1 MKNML
6 FILPVIMPFLFSAL
20 ISSKKFEEKKVRNV
34 VVGIAVISNL
44 AVLLLALYTG
54 AEKKIEILRLNE
66 FIHIYFNVDKL
77 GVLFAVMA
85 SCLWVFTAF
94 YAMGYMEHESGQ
106 KRFFA
111 FFTATLGITMGI
123 AFSGS
128 LLTLYLFYEM
138 LTLSTF
144 PLVIHSQNKE
154 SFESGRKYLIYSF
167 GGAALV
173 FFGMILFHSANPS
186 LDFNAYGIDYS
197 SKDKLIL
204 TASFLMMFV
213 GFGVKAALVPLHS
226 WLPAAMVA
234 PTPVSS
240 LLHAVAV
247 VKSGVFSIIR
257 VCYFVFGANTVMNIK
272 GHLYAGV
279 FIALTILMGSFLALT
294 HDNLKKR
301 LAYSTISQ
309 LGYILL
315 GVFMLNEKALEG
327 GLLHLVNHAIIKI
340 VLFFC
345 AGAIYVKSHKKNIS
359 ELKGVGKAMPVT
371 MACFAIASISLI
383 GIPPTSG
390 FVSKWY
396 LALGSLGAGRVW
408 FAVILLLSA
417 VLTAAYLMPIIIM
430 AFFSEESGGRSH
442 PVEKMEVDGKML
454 APIVILTGIIVFTSI
469 FPAVVL
475 DFIESIVS
483 DIRF

>member
-20 ISSKKFEEKKVRNV
+20 ISSKKFEGKNVRNIV
-34 VVGIAVISNL
+34 VAVAVISNL
-44 AVLLLALYTG
+44 AVLLFALYTG
-54 AEKKIEILRLNE
+54 AKKKIEILRLNE

-106 KRFFA
+106 KRFFV

-144 PLVIHSQNKE
+144 PLVIHSQSKE
-154 SFESGRKYLIYSF
+154 AFESGRKYLIYSF

-173 FFGMILFHSANPS
+173 FFGMVLLHSVSPS
-186 LDFNAYGIDYS
+186 LDFNSYGIDYN

-213 GFGVKAALVPLHS
+213 GFGVKAAVVPLHS

-257 VCYFVFGANTVMNIK
+257 VVYFVFGANAVMNIK
-272 GHLYAGV
+272 GHLYAEV
-279 FIALTILMGSFLALT
+279 FIAITILMGSFLALT

-315 GVFMLNEKALEG
+315 GVFMLNETALSG
-327 GLLHLVNHAIIKI
+327 GLLHLVNHAVTKI

-345 AGAIYVKSHKKNIS
+345 AGAIYVKLHKKNIS
-359 ELKGVGKAMPVT
+359 ELGGIGRKMPIT
-371 MACFAIASISLI
+371 MGCFAVSSISLI
-383 GIPPTSG
+383 GMPPANG
-390 FVSKWY
+390 FTSKWY
-396 LALGSLGAGRVW
+396 IAVGGIEDGRIW
-408 FAVILLLSA
+408 PAAVLIVSA
-417 VLTAAYLMPIIIM
+417 VLTASYLLPIIKT
-430 AFFSEESGGRSH
+430 AFWGEPDSEGAKIS
-442 PVEKMEVDGKML
+442 EVDNGML
-454 APIVILTGIIVFTSI
+454 VPIVVLTLIMVVTGIFPSTLTVFI
-469 FPAVVL
+469 
-475 DFIESIVS
+475 DGIVS
-483 DIRF
+483 DVSF